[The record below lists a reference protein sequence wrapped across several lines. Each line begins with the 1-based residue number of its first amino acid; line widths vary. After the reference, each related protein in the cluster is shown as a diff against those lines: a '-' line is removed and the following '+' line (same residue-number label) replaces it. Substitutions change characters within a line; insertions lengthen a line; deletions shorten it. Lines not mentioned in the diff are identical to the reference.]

1 MATFNVSFLNPALA
15 KKGGSGVGILADQLA
30 ILENSLGK
38 DGFLSP
44 GDYDILIEKAREIQ
58 MNNSMTADQRSA
70 YDVKISGYEKSK
82 EVSNLQ
88 KASDI
93 ERMNK
98 TIKSEAAEDVM
109 VVGNNPQ
116 LFLKGRVASLQAKL
130 NDLSEVITNKTAAGD
145 DTTDYYNEYNATLQE
160 YRTKMEAGQAM
171 GEFANDQTKPVQGY
185 VAYVT
190 TNKNGEIVDVDYG
203 KYGDKSG
210 YAETNGMIDG
220 FQVYGKINYKEDGK
234 NYFKLADKIFTAADI
249 VMSDPNNPGSFKP
262 SKLMADVQETN
273 PETGQKLAY
282 GRRATA
288 GYVNIPGATIQVQ
301 SYLPNDS
308 WAKGVNGTIYHRDS
322 TGTYKKYINATD
334 ENLPMSGPILN
345 IPESFEK
352 SLMRNVQET
361 IDVTAPI
368 SPDQGMNMSPA
379 TDMGGPQSS
388 PIKMNYGL
396 ENPYNPTAAE
406 QSAPLPQSSMSN
418 PTPSASTFNKPAN
431 KSQAFRTPQQPSKA
445 AASGPLASAQR
456 TIQSGISAVK
466 GLFS

>member
-1 MATFNVSFLNPALA
+1 MANFNVSFLNPALR
-15 KKGGSGVGILADQLA
+15 KSGGSGVGVLADQLA

-58 MNNSMTADQRSA
+58 MSNSLSADQRSN
-70 YDVKISGYEKSK
+70 YDVKISGYERAK
-82 EVSNLQ
+82 EVSNLE
-88 KASDI
+88 KTSDI

-98 TIKSEAAEDVM
+98 DIKNEAAEDVM

-116 LFLKGRVASLQAKL
+116 LFLKARVASLQAKL
-130 NDLSEVITNKTAAGD
+130 NDLSEVITQKTAAGN

-160 YRTKMEAGQAM
+160 YRNKMEATQAM
-171 GEFANDQTKPVQGY
+171 GQFAEDQTKPVQGY

-234 NYFKLADKIFTAADI
+234 NYFKLGDKTFTAADMLI
-249 VMSDPNNPGSFKP
+249 QDPSNPGSFKP
-262 SKLMADVQETN
+262 NKLMADVKD
-273 PETGQKLAY
+273 PS
-282 GRRATA
+282 GRGIATRAQA
-288 GYVNIPGATIQVQ
+288 GYVNIPGATVQVQ

-308 WAKGVNGTIYHRDS
+308 WAKGVNGTIYHRDD
-322 TGTYKKYINATD
+322 TGNYKKYINATED
-334 ENLPMSGPILN
+334 SLQISGPMLN
-345 IPESFEK
+345 IPEAFEK

-368 SPDQGMNMSPA
+368 TPDQGMNMSPM
-379 TDMGGPQSS
+379 TDTGAQQQA

-396 ENPYNPTAAE
+396 DNPFNPSGN
-406 QSAPLPQSSMSN
+406 QPSQPLPQSSISN
-418 PTPSASTFNKPAN
+418 PTPSALDMPRAN
-431 KSQAFRTPQQPSKA
+431 KSQAFRTPQQPSTA
-445 AASGPLASAQR
+445 AASGPLATAKR
-456 TIQSGISAVK
+456 TIQSGIGAVK
-466 GLFS
+466 SLFS

>member
-1 MATFNVSFLNPALA
+1 MATFNVSFLNPALR
-15 KKGGSGVGILADQLA
+15 KSGGSGVGVLADQLA

-58 MNNSMTADQRSA
+58 MNNSLSANQRSA

-88 KASDI
+88 KSSDI

-98 TIKSEAAEDVM
+98 SLKSEAAEDVM

-116 LFLKGRVASLQAKL
+116 LFLKARVASLQAKL
-130 NDLSEVITNKTAAGD
+130 NDLAEVITQKTASGD

-160 YRTKMEAGQAM
+160 YRTKLEASQSM
-171 GEFANDQTKPVQGY
+171 QDFANDQTKPIQGY

-203 KYGDKSG
+203 KYGEKSG
-210 YAETNGMIDG
+210 YAETNGMVDG

-234 NYFKLADKIFTAADI
+234 NYFKLGDKTFTAADMLI
-249 VMSDPNNPGSFKP
+249 QDPANPGSMKP
-262 SKLMADVQETN
+262 TKLMADVQD
-273 PETGQKLAY
+273 PS
-282 GRRATA
+282 GRGIATRAAA
-288 GYVNIPGATIQVQ
+288 GYVNIPGATIQIQ
-301 SYLPNDS
+301 SYLPNNS
-308 WAKGVNGTIYHRDS
+308 WAKGVNGTLYHRDE
-322 TGTYKKYINATD
+322 TGNYKKYINATE
-334 ENLPMSGPILN
+334 ENMPIDGPILS

-352 SLMRNVQET
+352 SLMRNVRET
-361 IDVTAPI
+361 IDITAPI
-368 SPDQGMNMSPA
+368 TPDQGMSMSPA
-379 TDMGGPQSS
+379 TSMGGPQTS

-396 ENPYNPTAAE
+396 ENPFNPAAAS

-418 PTPSASTFNKPAN
+418 PTPSAEEFNKPAG
-431 KSQAFRTPQQPSKA
+431 KSQAFRTPKQPSSKKSSSPMA
-445 AASGPLASAQR
+445 TAQR

-466 GLFS
+466 SFFS